1 MMVAGVDAMAH
12 VKTMHHVSKN
22 EECGTLVASLRDAQ
36 QILKIAEIGHDRF
49 TISPNVAHNL
59 FQSNLTVIS
68 MVNFEKSALGE
79 LS

>member
-1 MMVAGVDAMAH
+1 MVAGVDAMAH
-12 VKTMHHVSKN
+12 VKTMHHVLKN
-22 EECGTLVASLRDAQ
+22 VECVTLVASLRDAQ
-36 QILKIAEIGHDRF
+36 QILKIAKIGHDRF

>member
-12 VKTMHHVSKN
+12 VKTMHHVPKN

>member
-1 MMVAGVDAMAH
+1 MAN
-12 VKTMHHVSKN
+12 VKTMNHVSKN
-22 EECGTLVASLRDAQ
+22 VECGTLVASLRDAQ